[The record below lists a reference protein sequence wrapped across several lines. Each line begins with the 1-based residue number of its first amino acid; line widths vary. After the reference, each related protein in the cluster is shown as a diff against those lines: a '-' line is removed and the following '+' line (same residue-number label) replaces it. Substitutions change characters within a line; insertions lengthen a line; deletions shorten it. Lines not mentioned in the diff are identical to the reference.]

1 MCLTPWVNGEAP
13 SQISCL
19 TLNSTFK
26 LMAYGKTF
34 VALLYILHL
43 NTACEGNGSG
53 LVIVDYLQ
61 HKCLLNM
68 GTADLYGSNDP
79 FQRMPRSPKNI
90 DNTAALDDLI
100 VKVMTI
106 ILYLIRCTT
115 QLKLTS
121 ICRLFNSCFPK

>member
-1 MCLTPWVNGEAP
+1 
-13 SQISCL
+13 
-19 TLNSTFK
+19 
-26 LMAYGKTF
+26 MAYGKIF
-34 VALLYILHL
+34 VAPQYILHL
-43 NTACEGNGSG
+43 NTVCEGNGSG

-100 VKVMTI
+100 VKVTAI
-106 ILYLIRCTT
+106 VLYLIRCTVEIDVN
-115 QLKLTS
+115 LPS
-121 ICRLFNSCFPK
+121 IQFLFSKISLSCLD